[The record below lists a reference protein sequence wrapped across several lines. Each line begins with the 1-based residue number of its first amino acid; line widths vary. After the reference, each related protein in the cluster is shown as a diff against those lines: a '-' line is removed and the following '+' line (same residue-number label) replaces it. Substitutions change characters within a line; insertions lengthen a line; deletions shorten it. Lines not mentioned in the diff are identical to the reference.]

1 MRKLLSIG
9 IVLALLV
16 TFVVPVAVAAQD
28 TWEEEC
34 CGYTPPTPAPMPD
47 RTTKTLAGAA
57 MWTLLGTMDI
67 MGKAVCATTGQ
78 MAANLGGWS
87 DELGVI
93 GVGVAASALSGIG
106 DLIPALLSALG
117 LTAFED
123 LGTALAGFLDSI
135 AEALQGTTG

>member
-1 MRKLLSIG
+1 VRKLLSIG

-16 TFVVPVAVAAQD
+16 TFVVPVVVAAQD
-28 TWEEEC
+28 EC
-34 CGYTPPTPAPMPD
+34 CGYTPPEAAPLPD
-47 RTTKTLAGAA
+47 RITKTLAGAA
-57 MWTLLGTMDI
+57 MWTMLGTADI

-93 GVGVAASALSGIG
+93 AVDVTASALSGIG

-117 LTAFED
+117 LTAYAD
-123 LGTALAGFLDSI
+123 LGDSLASFLSSI
-135 AEALQGTTG
+135 ADALKGAA

>member
-1 MRKLLSIG
+1 VRKLLSIG

-16 TFVVPVAVAAQD
+16 TFVVPVIVAAQD
-28 TWEEEC
+28 NGGEC
-34 CGYTPPTPAPMPD
+34 CGYTPPKAAPLPD

-57 MWTLLGTMDI
+57 MWTMLGVSDI

-93 GVGVAASALSGIG
+93 AVDVTASALGGVG
-106 DLIPALLSALG
+106 DLLKAVIN
-117 LTAFED
+117 AFLPSYKD
-123 LGTALAGFLDSI
+123 LGTAVASFLSSI
-135 AEALQGTTG
+135 ADALKGAA

>member
-16 TFVVPVAVAAQD
+16 TFIVPVAVAAQD
-28 TWEEEC
+28 DC
-34 CGYTPPTPAPMPD
+34 CEWVPPDCAPMPD

-57 MWTLLGTMDI
+57 MWTMLGVTDI

-78 MAANLGGWS
+78 MACNLGGWS

-93 GVGVAASALSGIG
+93 AVDISGA
-106 DLIPALLSALG
+106 ALLGIADLLEVAIASFLP
-117 LTAFED
+117 AFED
-123 LGTALAGFLDSI
+123 LGAGVGELLRGI
-135 AEALQGTTG
+135 AEALQGAAE